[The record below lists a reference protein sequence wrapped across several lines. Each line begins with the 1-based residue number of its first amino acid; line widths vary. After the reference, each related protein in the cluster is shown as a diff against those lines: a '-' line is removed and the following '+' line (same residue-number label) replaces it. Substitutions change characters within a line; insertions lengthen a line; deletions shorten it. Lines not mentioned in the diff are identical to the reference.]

1 MSAFR
6 SFPAGPQSTE
16 ALARLVDGT
25 VHGSARMVA
34 GVAPLEGAPAG
45 ALAWCGRA
53 TVPGSPAVLLATA
66 PGPGTTIVVRD
77 PLRAF
82 GQILRHLFEEDHP
95 PGVHPGA
102 TVHPTAVLGVGVVV
116 HAGCVVGPRVQV
128 GDGTI
133 LFPNVTVYADTVVG
147 ARCRIHAGA
156 VLGADGFRYAAGPTG
171 PERIPQLGRLV
182 LEDEVEVGANT
193 CVDRAGLGE
202 TRIGRGSKL
211 DNLVQVGHN
220 SQLGPAVVLAGQAG
234 LAGSVTVGAG
244 AQVGGQAG
252 IADHRSVG
260 AGARVGA
267 QSGVTQDVPDGETVL
282 GTPAM
287 SARAVRR
294 LWATWRRT
302 ARGLVRRG

>member
-1 MSAFR
+1 
-6 SFPAGPQSTE
+6 
-16 ALARLVDGT
+16 
-25 VHGSARMVA
+25 
-34 GVAPLEGAPAG
+34 
-45 ALAWCGRA
+45 
-53 TVPGSPAVLLATA
+53 
-66 PGPGTTIVVRD
+66 
-77 PLRAF
+77 
-82 GQILRHLFEEDHP
+82 
-95 PGVHPGA
+95 
-102 TVHPTAVLGVGVVV
+102 
-116 HAGCVVGPRVQV
+116 
-128 GDGTI
+128 
-133 LFPNVTVYADTVVG
+133 
-147 ARCRIHAGA
+147 
-156 VLGADGFRYAAGPTG
+156 
-171 PERIPQLGRLV
+171 V

-252 IADHRSVG
+252 IADHRTVG
-260 AGARVGA
+260 PGARVGA
-267 QSGVTQDVPDGETVL
+267 QSGVTQDVPAGETVL